1 MFLSTRW
8 GKPSYE
14 IRSLPISE
22 FNRQKLFW
30 EHCTW
35 GVTDDILALHHSNYM
50 SMKSGGKAKFTVPE
64 VKRMSSALS
73 ATKAF
78 VIESTKGIRAAF
90 MGIAKL
96 MAGRGK

>member
-14 IRSLPISE
+14 IQSLPISE
-22 FNRQKLFW
+22 FYRQKLFW

-35 GVTDDILALHHSNYM
+35 GVTDDILAMQHSSYM
-50 SMKSGGKAKFTVPE
+50 AMKSGGKTKITVPE
-64 VKRMSSALS
+64 TKRMATALS

-78 VIESTKGIRAAF
+78 VVESTKSIRSAF
-90 MGIAKL
+90 MSIAK
-96 MAGRGK
+96 MMSGRGR